1 MAVVLQTLV
10 DSDFEH
16 VVKVTTTSTNTNAS
30 IVDASALEGAASN
43 PRLAIVA
50 CQWTT
55 GSQTNILFDA
65 SSNDVALSLNGNGAY
80 NTGAAASAEGQRQ
93 LTHSFHCQRH
103 KYQLQCK
110 RQREQRRPY
119 HRRFRLHWHQHQH
132 RHRPSAGGAA
142 IDGAH

>member
-1 MAVVLQTLV
+1 MAVSAVILS
-10 DSDFEH
+10 DKDFET
-16 VVKVTTTSTNTNAS
+16 VVKVTTTGTNSAAS

-80 NTGAAASAEGQRQ
+80 NIGAQSMPSISNPASSGVTGDILLTNGSASVGTIWLKLRKTSGYNNLA
-93 LTHSFHCQRH
+93 
-103 KYQLQCK
+103 
-110 RQREQRRPY
+110 
-119 HRRFRLHWHQHQH
+119 
-132 RHRPSAGGAA
+132 
-142 IDGAH
+142 